1 MMNLNGFAYQD
12 LYEPSRLPQLDHHFD
27 DYLRGRDLPL
37 ARAFAAY
44 RAGQDL
50 AAPQMSELLIRVAQK
65 VEEFLVAA
73 FGVRADQDALRDRER
88 QLDPLHAFKEQF
100 VKPRARRPRVGSTS
114 QFQVLDEAVT
124 TLLGDDRG
132 AREQAVARL
141 WARASGS
148 GDADVLALLDEWV
161 CAACHTVAGRSAT
174 RGWHT
179 LQVPGRP
186 DYFQLV
192 PVEPLADDAAL
203 RFTGR
208 ADRQRRRDGFNLT
221 DVRGDLPL
229 VMHDVHYC
237 VYCHT
242 RQSDFCSKGFPE
254 KETKQFKINPLGV
267 TLSGCP
273 LGEKISEA
281 HALKRDGF
289 TLGALAV
296 IMIDNPLL
304 PATGHRI
311 CNDCMKSCIYQKQ
324 DPVNVPQIETRI
336 LTDVLGWR
344 WGFEI
349 YFLLTRWNPLNRER
363 PYTEP
368 YHGHRVLC
376 AGIGP
381 AGFNLSYH
389 LLQAGFGVVAID
401 GLKIEPLPSRWV
413 GSPSSPPAPVESVTD
428 LYEPLNERTNAGFG
442 GVAEYGI
449 TARWDKNFLRL
460 IQIVLARYRT
470 FSAHGGVRVGG
481 TLTLDDAW
489 NMGFDHVAL
498 ATGAGRPS
506 VIDMKHN
513 LAHGVRQASDFLM
526 ALQLTGAAK
535 WDSLAN
541 LQIRLPA
548 LVIGG
553 GLTAIDTATEAQAY
567 YIRQVEKLAQRY
579 EAMGAAAAAELEA
592 SLTEPEHAIFKE
604 YLGHA
609 AAVAQER
616 ARAEAAGEAPDF
628 APLLHA
634 WGGVT
639 VVYRR
644 ALHESPAYVRNHEE
658 IEKALQEGIYYA
670 EGLIPFETCLDQ
682 HGHAASVRFH
692 RQVRGADGRW
702 HEGDEVVVLTAR
714 SVFIA
719 AGSVPNTV
727 YEREHPGT
735 FEMNGAYFA
744 SHAAMID
751 ENGIHLVPV
760 PAAAGPKDPTI
771 GFFTSYQKGS
781 RLVSFHGDTHPQ
793 FHGSVVKAM
802 ASGRQGAAAIEALF
816 AGRIAAAR
824 KALRD
829 GAQTWQRFVHALS
842 QDLEVRVTR
851 VEPLGPVLTRLTLK
865 APQAV
870 RNWRPGHVYRLQ
882 NYESNA
888 LVVAGTK
895 LQMEGIAI
903 DGTQA
908 DAERGEITLLLNAV
922 GASTRIASMLQPGE
936 RVVLMG
942 PSGTATPMPINQAV
956 TVIGNHSAVTSL
968 LDGALHWRAR
978 GNQVRFVG
986 HFPDAALARPVRP
999 LVREV
1004 ADEVI
1009 WVFDSGP
1016 NLECDGVSEH
1026 SVTGGLERFLSE
1038 CAAGPHAAWIQDAD
1052 QLLVSD
1058 RPLAMQALAQALK
1071 TSLSARLKPGLV
1083 ATAAVN
1089 SPMQCMMKEV
1099 CAQCL
1104 CRHRDRSNNVTRIVF
1119 SCFNHHQPLFDVDF
1133 GNLKARQGQNS
1144 VQEKVTAAWLRFLLD
1159 RASPDRTAAAAS

>member
-1 MMNLNGFAYQD
+1 MHLDGFGYED
-12 LYEPSRLPQLDHHFD
+12 LYEPSRLPELDRRFCD
-27 DYLRGRDLPL
+27 SLKARDAPL
-37 ARAFAAY
+37 AARFAAY
-44 RAGQDL
+44 RDGEPL
-50 AAPQMSELLIRVAQK
+50 PAPECSELLIQVARQ

-73 FGVRADQDALRDRER
+73 FGVSADQQALRARER
-88 QLDPLHAFKEQF
+88 ALDPLHAFKEQF
-100 VKPRARRPRVGSTS
+100 VRPRARRPRPGGARP
-114 QFQVLDEAVT
+114 FAVLDEELTGRLPCHAGT
-124 TLLGDDRG
+124 
-132 AREQAVARL
+132 REQAIAAL
-141 WARASGS
+141 WVGASAGP
-148 GDADVLALLDEWV
+148 DPEVLALLDEWV
-161 CAACHTVAGRSAT
+161 LAACHSAEGRAAT
-174 RGWHT
+174 RGWRS

-186 DYFQLV
+186 DHFQLV
-192 PVEPLADDAAL
+192 PVATLAHDPASRL
-203 RFTGR
+203 MGR
-208 ADRQRRRDGFNLT
+208 PDRQRRRDGFNLT
-221 DVRGDLPL
+221 DARGDLVT
-229 VMHDVHYC
+229 VMNEVHYC
-237 VYCHT
+237 VYCHS
-242 RQSDFCSKGFPE
+242 RQSDFCSQGFPDKDPARE
-254 KETKQFKINPLGV
+254 ARPFKTNPLGV

-281 HALKRDGF
+281 HTLKRDGY
-289 TLGALAV
+289 TLAALAV

-336 LTDVLGWR
+336 LTDILAWR
-344 WGFEI
+344 WGFEL

-363 PYTEP
+363 PWTAS

-401 GLKIEPLPSRWV
+401 GLKIEPLPVRWT
-413 GSPSSPPAPVESVTD
+413 GTREQPPAPIELAAE
-428 LYEPLNERTNAGFG
+428 LYEPLETRTNAGFG

-460 IQIVLARYRT
+460 IHVVLARFRT
-470 FSAHGGVRVGG
+470 FSAHGGVRMGG
-481 TLTLDDAW
+481 TVTLEDAW

-535 WDSLAN
+535 RDSLAN

-567 YIRQVEKLAQRY
+567 YIRQVEKLAQRC
-579 EAMGAAAAAELEA
+579 AMMGDAGAAPL
-592 SLTEPEHAIFKE
+592 STLDDPERTILAE
-604 YLGHA
+604 YLDHA
-609 AAVAQER
+609 AAIARER
-616 ARAEAAGEAPDF
+616 ARAEAAGESPDF

-658 IEKALQEGIYYA
+658 IEQALQEGIYYA
-670 EGLIPFETCLDQ
+670 EGLIPFETCLDR
-682 HGHAASVRFH
+682 HGHATSVRFH
-692 RQVRGADGRW
+692 RQIRGDDGRW
-702 HEGDEVVVLTAR
+702 RPGDEVVELPAR

-727 YEREHPGT
+727 YEREYPGT
-735 FEMNGAYFA
+735 FAMDGAYFA
-744 SHAAMID
+744 TFRACVDAD
-751 ENGIHLVPV
+751 AVRLERVA
-760 PAAAGPKDPTI
+760 AAAGPKVGTA
-771 GFFTSYQKGS
+771 GFFTSYQRGM
-781 RLVSFHGDTHPQ
+781 RLVSFHGDAHPQ

-802 ASGRQGAAAIEALF
+802 ASGRLGAAAIEALF
-816 AGRIAAAR
+816 ATRIAAVRAGHHDHR
-824 KALRD
+824 PA
-829 GAQTWQRFVHALS
+829 WSRFAHALA
-842 QDLEVRVTR
+842 QDFDVRVVR
-851 VEPLGPVLTRLTLK
+851 VEPLGAALTRLTLK

-882 NYESNA
+882 NYESHA
-888 LVVAGTK
+888 LRVADTT

-903 DGTQA
+903 DGTEVNA
-908 DAERGEITLLLNAV
+908 GRGEITLLLNAV
-922 GASTRIASMLQPGE
+922 GASTRIASRLQPGE

-942 PSGTATPMPINQAV
+942 PSGTETPMPLHQVV
-956 TVIGNHSAVTSL
+956 TVFGNHSAVTSL
-968 LDGALHWRAR
+968 LDGAAQWRAR
-978 GNQVRFVG
+978 GNQIRFVG
-986 HFPDAALARPVRP
+986 HFVDRTRAEAIQR
-999 LVREV
+999 LVCEV
-1004 ADEVI
+1004 ADEVV
-1009 WVFDSGP
+1009 WVFDQGP
-1016 NLECDGVSEH
+1016 GLECGQSEESVS
-1026 SVTGGLERFLSE
+1026 GGLDRFLADS
-1038 CAAGPHAAWIQDAD
+1038 AAAPRAAWIEDAD

-1058 RPLAMQALAQALK
+1058 RPLAMQSLAHALQTILAP
-1071 TSLSARLKPGLV
+1071 RRKPGLV

-1104 CRHRDRSNNVTRIVF
+1104 CRHRDPGSNVTRVVF
-1119 SCFNHHQPLFDVDF
+1119 SCFNHHQPLFEVDF

-1144 VQEKVTAAWLRFLLD
+1144 VQEQVTAAWLRFVLD
-1159 RASPDRTAAAAS
+1159 ALPPGRAAGSS